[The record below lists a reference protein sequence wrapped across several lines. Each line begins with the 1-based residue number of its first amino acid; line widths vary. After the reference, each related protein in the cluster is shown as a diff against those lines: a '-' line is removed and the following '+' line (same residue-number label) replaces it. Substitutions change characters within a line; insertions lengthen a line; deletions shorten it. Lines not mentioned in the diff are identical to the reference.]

1 MILVSAGEGQNFSPG
16 LEKKSADRPRVVREK
31 ILALDQVAGL
41 DAFLKLGVAL
51 LGKREYF
58 AAFEAAPRL
67 AVAEDDDGVLRV
79 VHVGHTTISAGGGG
93 GFSKKSNLHKSL
105 LDKDL
110 HPPGPRSS

>member
-1 MILVSAGEGQNFSPG
+1 
-16 LEKKSADRPRVVREK
+16 
-31 ILALDQVAGL
+31 
-41 DAFLKLGVAL
+41 
-51 LGKREYF
+51 
-58 AAFEAAPRL
+58 
-67 AVAEDDDGVLRV
+67 VLRV